1 MTQPQIRRTITASG
15 VAFGL
20 VALAYDISRGGPAF
34 WPLVFVI
41 LVQATMGVSVE
52 LADRRDR
59 W

>member
-1 MTQPQIRRTITASG
+1 MTQPRIRRAITTAG

-34 WPLVFVI
+34 WPLVFV
-41 LVQATMGVSVE
+41 LTLQVTMGVSVE
-52 LADRRDR
+52 LADRRGP